1 LTGRLQPLVLADLP
15 TPVVKL
21 KKLEQSLGHSG
32 LYLKQDNLSSRLYGG
47 NKVRKLEFLL
57 GQAKL
62 DRVTT
67 LLTMGGF
74 GSNHLLATSLH
85 GRSLGLRTVGVV
97 FPQPDCAAVRRN
109 MAANLGAGTEL
120 IKIPSKYLLPIYI
133 AKTLAEVRLKEGR
146 LPRLIPGGGSS
157 PLGALGFVNAGLE
170 LAAQIV
176 AGELPEPQAVFL
188 PYGTGGTAAGL
199 ALGLQLAGLNTKVLA
214 VRVIDRLIANR
225 PRLVVFLRAL
235 ARLLASGADPIGLPA
250 RLGANL
256 EIVHEYIGP
265 GYGHSTPEAV
275 KAVNLFSDLEDVQLE
290 LTYTGKAAAA
300 FWAHAESIK
309 GPLLFWNTYSSADI
323 DEWVT
328 AGQAHG

>member
-1 LTGRLQPLVLADLP
+1 
-15 TPVVKL
+15 
-21 KKLEQSLGHSG
+21 
-32 LYLKQDNLSSRLYGG
+32 
-47 NKVRKLEFLL
+47 
-57 GQAKL
+57 
-62 DRVTT
+62 
-67 LLTMGGF
+67 
-74 GSNHLLATSLH
+74 
-85 GRSLGLRTVGVV
+85 
-97 FPQPDCAAVRRN
+97 

-170 LAAQIV
+170 LAAQIL